1 MSESMGKETKQNS
14 SKSDKKNI
22 NHIDNSIERQTDG
35 PGSILEIKDLCFAY
49 PEEEKRAL
57 NHISFQIKEGEFLV
71 LCGKSGC
78 GKSTLLKHMK
88 TPLTPHGKRKGEIL
102 FDGKNLHEMTG
113 REQSQ
118 RIGYVLQNPDNQI
131 VTDKVW
137 HELAFGLES
146 LGYKSAEIR
155 IRVAEMASYF
165 GIQDWFYKNVAELSG
180 GQKQLLNLAS
190 IMAMHPDI
198 LILDEPTSQLDPIAA
213 SDFLGTVKKIN
224 RDLGTTILLT
234 EHRLEEVFPAADRV
248 VVMEGGEV
256 LCMGT
261 PEEIDEDNNGV
272 SDYKTYVYGYHQVVK
287 AAAEGKEA
295 VGVPGEDD
303 YQAAVEA
310 AEATQVPPIFDYI
323 RLANLV
329 EGQLEKE
336 KLRVPVRAYAIQADF
351 LQSADNSEG
360 NHNIE
365 TEGMMD
371 EATLSQIFAVFKNQN
386 QTEDPKTGAL
396 APWKGIHA
404 EEGKQA
410 GMGNE
415 LDLIG
420 NPKQQ

>member
-22 NHIDNSIERQTDG
+22 NHIDNSIESQTDG

-88 TPLTPHGKRKGEIL
+88 TPLTPNGKRKGEIL

-180 GQKQLLNLAS
+180 GQNHPSETAS
-190 IMAMHPDI
+190 ESGFH
-198 LILDEPTSQLDPIAA
+198 
-213 SDFLGTVKKIN
+213 
-224 RDLGTTILLT
+224 
-234 EHRLEEVFPAADRV
+234 
-248 VVMEGGEV
+248 
-256 LCMGT
+256 
-261 PEEIDEDNNGV
+261 
-272 SDYKTYVYGYHQVVK
+272 YGY
-287 AAAEGKEA
+287 ASGYSDS
-295 VGVPGEDD
+295 G
-303 YQAAVEA
+303 
-310 AEATQVPPIFDYI
+310 
-323 RLANLV
+323 
-329 EGQLEKE
+329 
-336 KLRVPVRAYAIQADF
+336 
-351 LQSADNSEG
+351 
-360 NHNIE
+360 
-365 TEGMMD
+365 
-371 EATLSQIFAVFKNQN
+371 
-386 QTEDPKTGAL
+386 
-396 APWKGIHA
+396 
-404 EEGKQA
+404 
-410 GMGNE
+410 
-415 LDLIG
+415 
-420 NPKQQ
+420 